1 LPTFAHQFL
10 LEFVRVFGELAPWL
24 LFGAL
29 VAALMHYFLPES
41 LIKRQL
47 KGYSGVAKAVGLG
60 VPLPLCSCGVIPAG
74 VGLKNDGASN
84 GSVIGFLISTP
95 QTGIDSIMVTTSFL
109 GLPFAIFKVASAA
122 ITGLVGGAI
131 SQALSEPDENEV
143 RSPMT
148 EMHTKR
154 RTFRDFFG
162 YAEMVL
168 QSIWRWLL
176 FGVVASS
183 LIGTLIPPNALDN
196 TMFANDIL
204 ASIAV
209 LAISVP
215 LYVCAT
221 SSVPIAAALVTA
233 GLPVGSALVFL
244 MAGPATNVATIG
256 AVYKTL
262 GGRNLAIY
270 LSTIIIFS
278 LGLGL
283 TFDTYFSTLGAVSAH
298 HHGESSGF
306 TAISSVI
313 LGLLM
318 VRFLI
323 TDLIAARTAK
333 IMASEPGTAL
343 IVGVKGMTCG
353 GCSTGLQRKLSEAPD
368 ILTAYVDL
376 ATDSATV
383 TGAITMEDLSE
394 LVSQAGYTP
403 FEFDASK

>member
-1 LPTFAHQFL
+1 MPTFAHQFL

-47 KGYSGVAKAVGLG
+47 KGYSGVVKAVGLG

-74 VGLKNDGASN
+74 IGLKNDGAST

-95 QTGIDSIMVTTSFL
+95 QTGVDSIMVTTSFL
-109 GLPFAIFKVASAA
+109 GLPFAIFKVVSAT

-131 SQALSEPDENEV
+131 SEALSDPNE
-143 RSPMT
+143 T
-148 EMHTKR
+148 EVLSTTAETQTKA
-154 RTFRDFFG
+154 RTFRDFFA
-162 YAEMVL
+162 YAEMIL

-176 FGVVASS
+176 FGVVASA
-183 LIGTLIPPNALDN
+183 LIGTFIPPNALDN
-196 TMFANDIL
+196 TMFSNDIF
-204 ASIAV
+204 ASFAV

-270 LSTIIIFS
+270 LSTIIFFS
-278 LGLGL
+278 LGFGH
-283 TFDTYFSTLGAVSAH
+283 TFDTYFSTLGTVSAH
-298 HHGESSGF
+298 HHGEASSI
-306 TAISSVI
+306 TTLSSVV
-313 LGLLM
+313 LGILM
-318 VRFLI
+318 VRFLL
-323 TDLIAARTAK
+323 TDLSAARAAK
-333 IMASEPGTAL
+333 VVASESRTAL
-343 IVGVKGMTCG
+343 VVGVKGMTCG
-353 GCSTGLQRKLSEAPD
+353 GCSTGLQRKLSEAPN

-376 ATDSATV
+376 ANDSATV